1 MKTLQ
6 DKVVLVSGATSGIGQ
21 EIARL
26 FAAEGAA
33 LVLAGRRSTEGNALA
48 AELTAR
54 DAQVVFQTAD
64 VTRAAD
70 QAALVELAVSRFG
83 RLDIAV
89 NNAGIEAAGPLSGF
103 DEATYE
109 RVFDTNVRAVF
120 LALRAQVPELTK
132 TKGSIL
138 VTGSI
143 AGIRGMPGASVY
155 AASKHAVE
163 GIVKSAALE
172 LAPLGVR
179 VNAVSPGPIATQM
192 LDRFTGGHP
201 DVMAAQVPLGRLGT
215 PEEIAQAALWLVSP
229 AAAYTS
235 GTILRID
242 GGMSA

>member
-33 LVLAGRRSTEGNALA
+33 LVLAGRRSPEGNALA

-54 DAQVVFQTAD
+54 GAQVAFQAAD

-70 QAALVELAVSRFG
+70 HAALVELAVSRFG

-89 NNAGIEAAGPLSGF
+89 NNAGVEATGPLSAF

-132 TKGSIL
+132 TRGSIL
-138 VTGSI
+138 VTSSI

-172 LAPLGVR
+172 LAPLGIR
-179 VNAVSPGPIATQM
+179 VNAVAPGPIATQM

-201 DVMAAQVPLGRLGT
+201 DVMAAHVPLGRLGAS
-215 PEEIAQAALWLVSP
+215 EEIAQAALWLVSP
-229 AAAYTS
+229 AAAYTN
-235 GTILRID
+235 GAVLRVD